1 MPISSRCFAP
11 SRGFF
16 SKDGKCGRESVEN
29 GLCEFHWNI
38 LCCAPPN
45 PAKSFP
51 FCDKCKICGMCVRGF
66 YENGICESC
75 MPSSESKNI
84 TIRSIIKSLHNKPSN
99 FSKCDDKIIELMK
112 RELVKHNNGIPRYF
126 NIRFNAREKKI
137 HIFDEDGQ
145 MIDEIRYNHNFEL
158 I

>member
-1 MPISSRCFAP
+1 MSRSDRCFAP

-16 SKDGKCGRESVEN
+16 SRDGKCGRKTMEN

-38 LCCAPPN
+38 LCCS
-45 PAKSFP
+45 PAHPDKCFP
-51 FCDKCKICGMCVRGF
+51 YSDKCKMCGMCLRGF
-66 YENGICESC
+66 LENGICGSC

-84 TIRSIIKSLHNKPSN
+84 TMRSIIKSIHNKPSN

-112 RELVKHNNGIPRYF
+112 RELVKHNNAIPRYF

-137 HIFDEDGQ
+137 HICDEDEQ
-145 MIDEIRYNHNFEL
+145 IIDNVEYNHNFEL

>member
-1 MPISSRCFAP
+1 MPISSRCFVP

-38 LCCAPPN
+38 LCSAPSHPD
-45 PAKSFP
+45 KCFP
-51 FCDKCKICGMCVRGF
+51 FSDKCKMCGMCVRGF
-66 YENGICESC
+66 IDNGICESC
-75 MPSSESKNI
+75 MPRSESKNI
-84 TIRSIIKSLHNKPSN
+84 TIRSIIKSMHNKPSN

-145 MIDEIRYNHNFEL
+145 MVDNVEYNHNFEL

>member
-1 MPISSRCFAP
+1 VCK
-11 SRGFF
+11 GFLE
-16 SKDGKCGRESVEN
+16 R
-29 GLCEFHWNI
+29 
-38 LCCAPPN
+38 
-45 PAKSFP
+45 
-51 FCDKCKICGMCVRGF
+51 
-66 YENGICESC
+66 GICSSCIPNAESA
-75 MPSSESKNI
+75 NI

-137 HIFDEDGQ
+137 NIYDEDEEL
-145 MIDEIRYNHNFEL
+145 IDNVQYNDNFEL

>member
-1 MPISSRCFAP
+1 
-11 SRGFF
+11 
-16 SKDGKCGRESVEN
+16 
-29 GLCEFHWNI
+29 
-38 LCCAPPN
+38 
-45 PAKSFP
+45 
-51 FCDKCKICGMCVRGF
+51 
-66 YENGICESC
+66 

-84 TIRSIIKSLHNKPSN
+84 TIRSIIKSIHNKPSN
-99 FSKCDDKIIELMK
+99 FSKCDDKIIDFIK

-145 MIDEIRYNHNFEL
+145 MVDEIRYNHNFEL

>member
-1 MPISSRCFAP
+1 MPQSNRCFAP

-16 SKDGKCGRESVEN
+16 SMDGKCGRMPVEN

-38 LCCAPPN
+38 LCCS
-45 PAKSFP
+45 PAHPDKSFP
-51 FCDKCKICGMCVRGF
+51 YSDKCKMCGMCIRGF
-66 YENGICESC
+66 FENGICGSC

-84 TIRSIIKSLHNKPSN
+84 TMRSIIKSIHNKPSN

-112 RELVKHNNGIPRYF
+112 RELVKHNNDIPRYF

-145 MIDEIRYNHNFEL
+145 IIDNVEYNANFEL